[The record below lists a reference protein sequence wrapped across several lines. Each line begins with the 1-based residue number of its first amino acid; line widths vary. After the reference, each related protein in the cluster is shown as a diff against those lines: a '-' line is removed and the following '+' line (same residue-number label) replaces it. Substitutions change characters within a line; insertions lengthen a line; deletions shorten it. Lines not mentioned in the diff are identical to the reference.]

1 MGEMK
6 GMAMIITRAL
16 YGLKT
21 SAKAWS
27 KFFGKLLKEMGYTL
41 CVADLDI

>member
-1 MGEMK
+1 
-6 GMAMIITRAL
+6 MAMIITRAL

-27 KFFGKLLKEMGYTL
+27 EFFGKLLKEMEYML
-41 CVADLDI
+41 CVANPNVWI